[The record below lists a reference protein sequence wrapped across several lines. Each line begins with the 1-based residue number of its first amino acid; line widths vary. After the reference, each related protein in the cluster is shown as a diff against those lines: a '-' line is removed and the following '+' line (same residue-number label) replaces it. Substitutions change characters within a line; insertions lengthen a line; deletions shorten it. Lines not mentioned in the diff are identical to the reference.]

1 MPPEPKADPFGG
13 RRTGAGGDKVLS
25 VSQLTR
31 MLQTTLRQR
40 FFDVWVGGEISN
52 LSRPHSG
59 HLYLTLA
66 DDDAQLRAVIW
77 RNTAVELDFELDDG
91 LDVICRGEIDIYPPR
106 GTYQLIITHI
116 EPLGLGALQLAFRK
130 LHAKLDAEG
139 LFDPARKRPL
149 PKIPQRVAVVTSP
162 SGAALHDFLQVTSR
176 RWPNLQMLL
185 VPCRVQGEGA
195 AGEIARGIQLANRL
209 APAPDVLVVTRG
221 GGSMEDLWAFN
232 EETVVRAVSGSRIP
246 TVSAVGHEIDITLCD
261 LAADVRA
268 LTPSEAGELVVPIK
282 SELTSKLNDIQYR
295 LTASLVSLAAQ
306 ARQGLNALASRRVF
320 RHPQDLVQLLSRR
333 VDELEIR
340 LFRAGD
346 RCLERSQHQAANLA
360 DRLDAVSPLNVL
372 ARGYSVTQTESG
384 QPITDAQT
392 VQPGQR
398 IVTRL
403 AQGHIESVIER
414 TQSPE

>member
-13 RRTGAGGDKVLS
+13 RRAGAGGDKVLS

-116 EPLGLGALQLAFRK
+116 EPLGLGAIQLAFRK

-149 PKIPQRVAVVTSP
+149 PKMPQRVAVVTSP

-306 ARQGLNALASRRVF
+306 ARQRLDALASRRVF

>member
-13 RRTGAGGDKVLS
+13 RRAGAGGDKVLS

-59 HLYLTLA
+59 HLYLTLT

-77 RNTAVELDFELDDG
+77 RSTAVELDFELDDG
-91 LDVICRGEIDIYPPR
+91 LEVICRGEIDIYPPR

-116 EPLGLGALQLAFRK
+116 EPLGLGALQLAFRN

-149 PKIPQRVAVVTSP
+149 PKMPQRVAVVTSP

-306 ARQGLNALASRRVF
+306 ARQRLDALASRRVF

>member
-59 HLYLTLA
+59 HLYLTLT

-77 RNTAVELDFELDDG
+77 RSTAVELDFELDDG

-149 PKIPQRVAVVTSP
+149 PKMPQRVAVVTSP

-268 LTPSEAGELVVPIK
+268 LTPSEAGELVVPLK
-282 SELTSKLNDIQYR
+282 SELTSKLNDIQNR

-306 ARQGLNALASRRVF
+306 ARQRLDALASRRVF